1 MNTHTLPGHTFNKL
15 IERMEDLILAGT
27 GIPLTPWTVVNAD
40 RIVPLLDRIREQ
52 LPEEL
57 IHAQDII
64 AMRDELLTDARLRA
78 DNMLSD
84 ARNQADALVNESD
97 ILLTIK
103 HEATCIKADL
113 KKQLE
118 AMKAKAVAE
127 VDAIKLQAYEEARLV
142 KEGAEQY
149 AESILN
155 SLDGSLADVQAVVRN
170 GQTHLHQSRRSA
182 SGATAV
188 TNNKRHGQAP
198 NTAGTQRVNKTM
210 PPSLKDGFVESMP
223 GVMLH
228 DQETNHYQ
236 RVLRSGQKPA
246 MMGSKASG
254 SNPRR

>member
-1 MNTHTLPGHTFNKL
+1 MNTHTTPGHTFNKL

-40 RIVPLLDRIREQ
+40 RVVPLLDRIREQ

-57 IHAQDII
+57 VHAQDII

-84 ARNQADALVNESD
+84 ARNKADALVNESD
-97 ILLTIK
+97 ILRTIQ
-103 HEATCIKADL
+103 HEAACIKADL
-113 KKQLE
+113 KSQLD

-127 VDAIKLQAYEEARLV
+127 VDSLKLQAYEEARLV
-142 KEGAEQY
+142 KEGAEHY
-149 AESILN
+149 AESILT

-170 GQTHLHQSRRSA
+170 GQSHLHQNRSTA
-182 SGATAV
+182 SSGGH
-188 TNNKRHGQAP
+188 KRHGQAP
-198 NTAGTQRVNKTM
+198 QHTTVARQAKAM
-210 PPSLKDGFVESMP
+210 PPSLKDGFMESMP

-236 RVLRSGQKPA
+236 RVLRPGQKQPLMGGKPA
-246 MMGSKASG
+246 GG
-254 SNPRR
+254 GGQRR